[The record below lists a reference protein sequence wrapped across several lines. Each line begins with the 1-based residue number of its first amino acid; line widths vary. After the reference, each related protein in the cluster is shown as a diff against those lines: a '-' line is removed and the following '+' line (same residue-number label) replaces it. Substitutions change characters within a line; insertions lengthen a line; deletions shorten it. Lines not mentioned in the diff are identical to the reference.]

1 MSERVVVDGPWPAS
15 TGQSGGGDEGSGAPR
30 QVAASGGGPQDPGM
44 LARIVNLEA
53 TISDIRVTIG
63 RIDERTGLLATKEDV
78 ANVRTDLATKAT
90 RGTVWGMGFTVA
102 GLFVA
107 ALAAGAIYMPYL
119 ATLLRRAGQ

>member
-1 MSERVVVDGPWPAS
+1 
-15 TGQSGGGDEGSGAPR
+15 
-30 QVAASGGGPQDPGM
+30 M